1 LNNAEYVVEGEIAD
15 LVQKEVIYS
24 WFAFCTSLQGT
35 MIASSVFQ
43 PHTNT
48 KTLSS
53 FSRGQKLT
61 QGIVL
66 NQ

>member
-1 LNNAEYVVEGEIAD
+1 MTGKCSCL
-15 LVQKEVIYS
+15 EVIRVTEQCKAFSGEGDSRLGAEEVISS

-48 KTLSS
+48 RALSS
-53 FSRGQKLT
+53 S
-61 QGIVL
+61 
-66 NQ
+66 